1 MTEEELAAELKKAH
15 ESNVAVAP
23 AAASRAATAA
33 VSPTLVAAWLFVGI
47 PILWGA
53 WITLQKALVLFK

>member
-1 MTEEELAAELKKAH
+1 MTEADLAAELKKAH
-15 ESNVAVAP
+15 ESSIVAP
-23 AAASRAATAA
+23 ASESAQRTAG
-33 VSPTLVAAWLFVGI
+33 VSPILIAAWLFVGI